1 MRIFLIAYI
10 LHITYS
16 LRITPNHVS
25 TILSAPNVCSPP
37 SLIDLTVITQELAAR
52 RKSDN
57 FILNK
62 ITCRVNY
69 LFKED
74 KILATASSF
83 SILTRIKSAWS
94 ITEKLSLKGLY
105 HVNNLRDIVG
115 VRVIVD
121 EGPLQCDKE
130 VGYALCYRVLR
141 CIASSPH
148 VQEVTDLKD
157 YIRAPKKNGY
167 MSLHATIVPSVA
179 SLPRFEIQV
188 RTKKMDD
195 EASFGTAAHNAYKTM
210 QNTYQYVNM

>member
-10 LHITYS
+10 LHIAYS
-16 LRITPNHVS
+16 LRIAPNHVS
-25 TILSAPNVCSPP
+25 TILAAPNVCSTSTP
-37 SLIDLTVITQELAAR
+37 IDLSVITQELAAR

-62 ITCRVNY
+62 ITRHMNY

-83 SILTRIKSAWS
+83 SILTRIKSARS
-94 ITEKLSLKGLY
+94 VTKKMSLKGLY

-130 VGYALCYRVLR
+130 VGYTLCYRVLR

-179 SLPRFEIQV
+179 RLPRFEIQV

-210 QNTYQYVNM
+210 QNT